1 MQDLQSDFRVVSA
14 YLVRAYPKNYTPAP
28 NHLLSSR
35 QVSFQEELSPLL
47 WHCALHILDNK
58 AWYMN
63 YKYASYLCFIPG
75 SDALIASTIVLT
87 DQLFIITAGS
97 EN

>member
-14 YLVRAYPKNYTPAP
+14 YLVRACPKNYTPVP

-35 QVSFQEELSPLL
+35 QVSFQKELSPLL
-47 WHCALHILDNK
+47 WHCELHILNNK
-58 AWYMN
+58 VWYMN
-63 YKYASYLCFIPG
+63 YKYVSYLCFIPG